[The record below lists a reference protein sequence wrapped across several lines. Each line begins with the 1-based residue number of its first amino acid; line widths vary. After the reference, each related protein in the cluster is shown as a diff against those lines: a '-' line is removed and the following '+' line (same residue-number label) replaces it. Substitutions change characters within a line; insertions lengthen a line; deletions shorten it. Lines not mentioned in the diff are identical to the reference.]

1 MKQTKNFKTLSRFE
15 KCRIRGGNTEKGR
28 GTDKDKDKDSEGG
41 VPPYE
46 PGGNKDKD
54 KDK

>member
-1 MKQTKNFKTLSRFE
+1 MRKKRQINKLKVLTPFQQR
-15 KCRIRGGNTEKGR
+15 RVRGGTNDG
-28 GTDKDKDKDSEGG
+28 SGG

-54 KDK
+54 KDALLPIPDPLP